1 MNNRIYNFSAG
12 PCTLPL
18 EVLEEA
24 QAELVD
30 YKGAG
35 MSLIEMS
42 HRGKDFMDVYDET
55 ISLTR
60 SIFNVPDDFSVLFL
74 QGGATLQFSMVPM
87 NLLNEGKRAAYVDS
101 GHWARSAI
109 TDAESYGDVYVAWD
123 GKDNNYSR
131 MPKTDE
137 IELKD
142 NTTYLHITSNE
153 TIGGVR
159 FHEWPEVEVP
169 IVSDMSSDYMSRP
182 IRWKNFGL
190 VYGGVQKNLG
200 PAGLAIVFIRDTLL
214 RDINRNQGKYLRYDI
229 HAEKNSMFNTPP
241 VFPIYIVGKVL
252 KWMSKIGG
260 IHVIERVAEEKA
272 RLLYFAIDESNGYY
286 QCPVQKDCRSIMN
299 VVFRLPTPALENEFV
314 KQASLE
320 GLANLKGHRSVGG
333 CRASIYNAMPR
344 DGVETL
350 AAFMDIFQANNP
362 I

>member
-12 PCTLPL
+12 PCTLPV

-24 QAELVD
+24 QEELIN
-30 YKGAG
+30 YRGSG

-42 HRGKDFMDVYDET
+42 HRGKDFMEVHDEA
-55 ISLTR
+55 IVLTR
-60 SIFNVPDDFSVLFL
+60 RIFNVPDDFSILFL

-87 NLLNEGKRAAYVDS
+87 NLLAEGKRAAYVDS
-101 GHWARSAI
+101 GSWAQSAI
-109 TDAESYGDVYVAWD
+109 IDAENYGDVYIAWD
-123 GKDNNYSR
+123 GRDNDYVR
-131 MPKTDE
+131 MPENNE
-137 IELKD
+137 IQLKD

-182 IRWKNFGL
+182 IPWDKFSL

-200 PAGLAIVFIRDTLL
+200 PAGLAIVFIRHTLL
-214 RDINRNQGKYLRYDI
+214 RDINPNQGRYLRYDV

-252 KWMSKIGG
+252 KWMSKFGG
-260 IHVIERVAEEKA
+260 INVIENTAEEKA
-272 RLLYFAIDESNGYY
+272 RLLYAAIDNSRGYY
-286 QCPVQKDCRSIMN
+286 QCPIQKDCRSIMN
-299 VVFRLPTPALENEFV
+299 VVFRLPTPDLESKFV

-344 DGVETL
+344 DGVEAL
-350 AAFMDIFQANNP
+350 VDFMGSFQSDHP